1 MLHLFRDIIINYKY
15 DFQMY
20 QRIRKINFT
29 LYEHIQMYILNKSL
43 QERFQA
49 IEKNHLPSFV
59 LNTTFSQFET
69 STFNYQYYRNMF

>member
-49 IEKNHLPSFV
+49 IEKFRI
-59 LNTTFSQFET
+59 NTATLEL
-69 STFNYQYYRNMF
+69 